1 MSAFVALKGSFTLRG
16 VMWETD
22 VMLTMY
28 FRVSKVTYETKN
40 SVDTYLK
47 YMTTKD
53 SKSNKNKTLAWSLKD
68 SMGRLLFRDL
78 SLESSFHIRNIHA
91 CLWTEQFSWILGT
104 QVEFAA
110 PKCTSFC
117 PCVVG
122 WNVLPALALWQRS
135 GLACVG
141 GHSASWDGGLLW
153 KNTASSDSVA
163 GAHRRI
169 SPCFP
174 GGMRISHLIYPW
186 DLQSNQELLM
196 TNFWPEEF
204 FMEHFIFAWYM
215 VQVDSCICA
224 IREISWTISNTKIQ
238 Y

>member
-1 MSAFVALKGSFTLRG
+1 MGKPNIIMSAFVALKGSFTWRG

-28 FRVSKVTYETKN
+28 FPASKVTYETKI

-47 YMTTKD
+47 YMTTED

-68 SMGRLLFRDL
+68 SMGHLLFRDL

-104 QVEFAA
+104 QVEFGTQ
-110 PKCTSFC
+110 KCTSFC
-117 PCVVG
+117 PCAVW

-141 GHSASWDGGLLW
+141 GHSASWDGCLLW
-153 KNTASSDSVA
+153 KNTASSGSVA
-163 GAHRRI
+163 GAHRLI

-174 GGMRISHLIYPW
+174 GGMKISHLIYPW
-186 DLQSNQELLM
+186 DLQSNHDKFLTWGILHG
-196 TNFWPEEF
+196 TF
-204 FMEHFIFAWYM
+204 Y
-215 VQVDSCICA
+215 ICLVHGSS
-224 IREISWTISNTKIQ
+224 RFLYLCHQGN
-238 Y
+238 